1 MKLLIALV
9 FLALL
14 LGPFRRPFFRH
25 GWVTVPATLGAI
37 AGIAIGGYVVA
48 MSGLGGFAAVLLVGA
63 LVLGLALTCAEAVK
77 DWHDRMFGRKE

>member
-1 MKLLIALV
+1 MKLL
-9 FLALL
+9 LALILMTL
-14 LGPFRRPFFRH
+14 LGPLRRPFFRH
-25 GWVTVPATLGAI
+25 AWITIPATLGTI